1 MLPSTRPL
9 PPLTRHASRL
19 TLPLSL
25 PFILFRV
32 HRLAFDTYTHIF
44 LADHYRQH
52 WWSLWEPRWY
62 LGFSVASYPPLVHQL
77 IALLSWPISG
87 IATFFSPEPEM
98 FPGAFRLFGEEVAFL
113 CVLLVA
119 LSLFPLA
126 IREFARLFVGPRAA
140 NYAAGLAIVLPALS
154 LAAWSFGQLPTLVA
168 TVAALFALTRGY
180 AFMRTGRWLDL
191 AQATALAGV
200 TAAAHHAVFLFVL
213 FAGVTIVWRALSESH
228 LSSATRHASRVTPHA
243 SRITLPPSP
252 REATLHSPPFTRHV
266 SRLLLWGSLSVI
278 AVVTILWPFLQW
290 SRGQALQMPIDH
302 ASRHNFLTDP
312 LALWFF
318 FWPMY
323 GPLLVIIP
331 LAVWWGLRRSR
342 RRLRPLLG
350 LFLSLFVLGLGGTTP
365 LPRWLFGAGW
375 EWLTYDRF
383 SFWAA
388 IALLPFAG
396 ATLVWINARW
406 GKWGR
411 AVSALFFI
419 ASMGWAGFAGF
430 LCIIS
435 SSQPKAIDLAPIVK
449 FLNEPAQRP
458 YRYLTLGFGDQFAK
472 LSALTDNG
480 SVDGDY
486 HTARELPELHASG
499 IGSLDAAIWN
509 RERFLAV
516 LPFLAHPER
525 YGLRWVFVNHEFYIP
540 MLINAGWRFHHYV
553 GTVTAWERPKFS
565 PFPVRPPPENHF
577 AAFWWG
583 FFPLAFLTLS
593 LALFRLQARRTWAIS
608 REKIA
613 QALTDLRRR
622 TWPVVMLSL
631 SLWWVH
637 VLRSGPFPDLYF
649 TYQSI
654 LIFASDVT
662 VAFILNIWLIE
673 RWLRRE
679 PLRFGPKAL
688 GYSGLA
694 LIAACALSSLTS
706 LDWGLTLA
714 FTAHLLLLGGL
725 YLLCVNDPPSPTEI
739 GWLFGGALLAQAS
752 VALLEAISQN
762 TEWLH
767 FLHLPWPGS
776 LTAATSAAS
785 VAQNAEGARWLRAY
799 GTLPHPN
806 ILGGVLLLY
815 LGAVIERC
823 LQPERKREAWLL
835 ALALGVVSLAL
846 TFSRAA
852 WLGAGI
858 MLLGGIILRPVVE
871 ARGRWSRLLLV
882 SLASAFLTAL
892 LLLPFFIARATGD
905 ASIPTEQRSADE
917 RALFA
922 QAGLEVIQARPWL
935 GVGAGAFVESLAQ
948 RSDWHNRL
956 EPVHNLFLLVTAE
969 TGVGGAL
976 AVLGLGGAIL
986 WRLWHRRRVASLSEM
1001 MWGLA
1006 LLGAL
1011 TVGQFD
1017 HFWWTLPP
1025 ARTLFVIALGWWAGA
1040 G

>member
-1 MLPSTRPL
+1 LPPSTFPFSL
-9 PPLTRHASRL
+9 FTRHASRL
-19 TLPLSL
+19 PLIRLSLLFNL

-62 LGFSVASYPPLVHQL
+62 LGFSMASYPPLVHQL
-77 IALLSWPISG
+77 IALLSWPVSG
-87 IATFFSPEPEM
+87 LAAYFAPEPEM

-126 IREFARLFVGPRAA
+126 IREFARVFVGPRAA

-154 LAAWSFGQLPTLVA
+154 LSAWAFGQLPTLVA

-180 AFMRTGRWLDL
+180 AFTRSGHGRWLDL
-191 AQATALAGV
+191 AQAVALAGV
-200 TAAAHHAVFLFVL
+200 TAAAHHAVFLFIL
-213 FAGVTIVWRALSESH
+213 FAGPLIALH
-228 LSSATRHASRVTPHA
+228 TLRSRF
-243 SRITLPPSP
+243 
-252 REATLHSPPFTRHV
+252 TLHA
-266 SRLLLWGSLSVI
+266 SRLLLWITLSAL
-278 AVVTILWPFLQW
+278 AVVTVLWPFLQW
-290 SRGQALQMPIDH
+290 SHGQALQTPIDH
-302 ASRHNFLTDP
+302 PSRHNFLTDP

-323 GPLLVIIP
+323 GPLLVMMP
-331 LAVWWGLRRSR
+331 WAVWWGLRRSR
-342 RRLRPLLG
+342 RRGALLG
-350 LFLSLFVLGLGGTTP
+350 LFLILFVLGLGGTTP
-365 LPRWLFGAGW
+365 LPRWFFGAGW

-396 ATLVWINARW
+396 AALVWINARL
-406 GKWGR
+406 GKLGR
-411 AVSALFFI
+411 AVSILFLI
-419 ASMGWAGFAGF
+419 TSLGWAGFAGF
-430 LCIIS
+430 LSIVS
-435 SSQPKAIDLAPIVK
+435 HSQPQAIDLGPIVK
-449 FLNEPAQRP
+449 FLDEPAQRP

-486 HTARELPELHASG
+486 HTARELPELRASG
-499 IGSLDAAIWN
+499 LGSLDSAIWN

-525 YGLRWVFVNHEFYIP
+525 YGVRWVFVYHELYIP
-540 MLINAGWRFHHYV
+540 MLINSGWHFSHYV
-553 GTVTAWERPKFS
+553 GVVTAWERPDVPS
-565 PFPVRPPPENHF
+565 VSVTPPSENRL

-583 FFPLAFLTLS
+583 FSPLAFLILS
-593 LALFRLQARRTWAIS
+593 LALFRLQSRPSWAIS
-608 REKIA
+608 REKII
-613 QALTDLRRR
+613 QALNALRRY
-622 TWPVVMLSL
+622 TWPVIMLLL

-637 VLRSGPFPDLYF
+637 VLRPGPFPEMYF

-654 LIFASDVT
+654 LVFASDMAV
-662 VAFILNIWLIE
+662 VFLLIIWLVE
-673 RWLRRE
+673 RGLRRE

-706 LDWGLTLA
+706 LDRGLTLA
-714 FTAHLLLLGGL
+714 FTVHLLLLGGL
-725 YLLCVNDPPSPTEI
+725 YCLCLNDPPSPTEI
-739 GWLFGGALLAQAS
+739 GRLFGGALLAQA
-752 VALLEAISQN
+752 VIALLEAASQS
-762 TEWLH
+762 TGWLY

-815 LGAVIERC
+815 LGVVIERF
-823 LQPERKREAWLL
+823 LETGRRRAAWLL
-835 ALALGVVSLAL
+835 ALALGVVSLVL

-852 WLGAGI
+852 WLGAGV
-858 MLLGGIILRPVVE
+858 MLLGGILLRPR
-871 ARGRWSRLLLV
+871 AAAGRSFWLLLLV
-882 SLASAFLTAL
+882 SVASASVTAL
-892 LLLPFFIARATGD
+892 LLLPFFVARATGD
-905 ASIPTEQRSADE
+905 VAIPTEQRSADE
-917 RALFA
+917 RVLFV
-922 QAGLEVIQARPWL
+922 QAGLEVIRARPWL

-956 EPVHNLFLLVTAE
+956 EPVHNIFLLVTAE

-976 AVLGLGGAIL
+976 ALLGLGGAIL
-986 WRLWHRRRVASLSEM
+986 WRLWHRRRIASLAELM
-1001 MWGLA
+1001 GGLA
-1006 LLGAL
+1006 LLAAL
-1011 TVGQFD
+1011 TVGLFD

-1025 ARTLFVIALGWWAGA
+1025 ARTLFVIALGWWAGSA
-1040 G
+1040 CEVFSVE

>member
-1 MLPSTRPL
+1 MPPSSSVVRPAQRSSVL
-9 PPLTRHASRL
+9 RL
-19 TLPLSL
+19 SSFVLFNL
-25 PFILFRV
+25 PFVLFRV

-87 IATFFSPEPEM
+87 IVTFFSPEPEM
-98 FPGAFRLFGEEVAFL
+98 FRGAFRLFGEEVAFL
-113 CVLLVA
+113 CILLVA

-140 NYAAGLAIVLPALS
+140 DYAAGLAIVLPALS

-180 AFMRTGRWLDL
+180 AFVRYGRWLNL
-191 AQATALAGV
+191 AQAIALAGV

-213 FAGVTIVWRALSESH
+213 FAGPAIAWRALTLRPSRV
-228 LSSATRHASRVTPHA
+228 TRHA
-243 SRITLPPSP
+243 
-252 REATLHSPPFTRHV
+252 
-266 SRLLLWGSLSVI
+266 SRLLLWGSLS
-278 AVVTILWPFLQW
+278 ALMVTIVIWPFLQW
-290 SRGQALQMPIDH
+290 SRGQALQTPIDH
-302 ASRHNFLTDP
+302 PSRHNFLADP

-323 GPLLVIIP
+323 GPLLLIIP
-331 LAVWWGLRRSR
+331 LALGWGILSQRR
-342 RRLRPLLG
+342 RPLLG
-350 LFLSLFVLGLGGTTP
+350 LFLILFIMGLGGTTP

-406 GKWGR
+406 GKRGR
-411 AVSALFFI
+411 AVSTLFLI
-419 ASMGWAGFAGF
+419 ASIGWAGFAGF
-430 LCIIS
+430 LSIVS
-435 SSQPKAIDLAPIVK
+435 KSQPQAIDLTPIVL
-449 FLNEPAQRP
+449 FLDEPAQRP
-458 YRYLTLGFGDQFAK
+458 YRYLTLGFGDQFAA
-472 LSALTDNG
+472 LSVVTNNG

-486 HTARELPELHASG
+486 HTARELPELRASG
-499 IGSLDAAIWN
+499 LGSLDAAIWN
-509 RERFLAV
+509 QERFLAV
-516 LPFLAHPER
+516 VPFLAHPER
-525 YGLRWVFVNHEFYIP
+525 YGLRWVFVNQEFYIP
-540 MLINAGWRFHHYV
+540 MLISSGWSFHHYV

-583 FFPLAFLTLS
+583 LVPLTFLILS
-593 LALFRLQARRTWAIS
+593 LALRVLQSRHSWSIS
-608 REKIA
+608 REKTIRV
-613 QALTDLRRR
+613 LITLRHRS
-622 TWPVVMLSL
+622 WPMMMLLL

-637 VLRSGPFPDLYF
+637 VVRPGPFPDLYF
-649 TYQSI
+649 AYQSI
-654 LIFASDVT
+654 LIFASDVVVT
-662 VAFILNIWLIE
+662 FILLVWLIE
-673 RWLRRE
+673 RWLRHE
-679 PLRFGPKAL
+679 PLRFGPKGL

-725 YLLCVNDPPSPTEI
+725 YLLCLNDPPSPTEI
-739 GWLFGGALLAQAS
+739 GWLFGGALIAQAA
-752 VALLEAISQN
+752 VALLEAVSQS
-762 TEWLH
+762 THWLY

-776 LTAATSAAS
+776 LTATTSAAS

-815 LGAVIERC
+815 LGVVIERC

-858 MLLGGIILRPVVE
+858 MLLGGIILRPVV
-871 ARGRWSRLLLV
+871 RGKGRWLPLLIV
-882 SLASAFLTAL
+882 SLASAFFTAL
-892 LLLPFFIARATGD
+892 LLLPFFVARATGD

-922 QAGLEVIQARPWL
+922 QASLEVIRARPWL

-976 AVLGLGGAIL
+976 ALLGLGGAIL
-986 WRLWHRRRVASLSEM
+986 WRLWRRRQVASLPETL
-1001 MWGLA
+1001 WGLA

-1025 ARTLFVIALGWWAGA
+1025 ARTLFVIALGWWAGSEPRNSA
-1040 G
+1040 